1 MVTDSHSI
9 RWLSYAYPEIINF
22 NSRCQM
28 KMVVNGMSEIWVQ
41 DIFNANN

>member
-1 MVTDSHSI
+1 MVGDSHPI
-9 RWLSYAYPEIINF
+9 KWLLYVYPEIKNF

-28 KMVVNGMSEIWVQ
+28 KMVVNWMSDIWVQ